1 MSHEAVL
8 TGWRRTWH
16 EIIFES
22 DTPAGRA
29 FDLLLIF
36 SILASFGLVVLES
49 VASIEAGYGWLLR
62 AGEWLFTILFTI
74 EYVMRLACVLRPW
87 NYATSAL
94 GLIDLLAVLPTYLAV
109 LLPGAH
115 VLISLRIL
123 RLLRIFRILKL
134 GHYLSEAAVLQRAL
148 AASKPKIIVFLLTVS
163 ALVTIIGSVMY
174 VIEGPEHGFTNI
186 PVSIYWAI
194 VTMTTVGF
202 GDITPK
208 TPLGQLFAGMVM
220 ILGYGIIAVPTG
232 IVTSEMTRQAKKA
245 DEKVSSQCCMA
256 CAAEGHDADAKFCK
270 YCGAAL

>member
-1 MSHEAVL
+1 MDDQKILS
-8 TGWRRTWH
+8 GWRLTWH

-22 DTPAGRA
+22 DTTAGRA

-36 SILASFGLVVLES
+36 CILASFGLVMLES
-49 VASIEAGYGWLLR
+49 IGDIEVEFGSLLR
-62 AGEWLFTILFTI
+62 GGEWFFTILFTI
-74 EYVMRLACVLRPW
+74 EYVMRLLCVVHPW
-87 NYATSAL
+87 KYASSLL
-94 GLIDLLAVLPTYLAV
+94 GMVDLVAVLPTYLGI
-109 LLPGAH
+109 LFPGAH

-134 GHYLSEAAVLQRAL
+134 AHYLNEAAVLQRAL
-148 AASKPKIIVFLLTVS
+148 SASKPKIIVFLLATTS
-163 ALVTIIGSVMY
+163 LVTIIGSVMY
-174 VIEGPEHGFTNI
+174 VIEGPEHGFTSI
-186 PVSIYWAI
+186 PLSIYWAI

-232 IVTSEMTRQAKKA
+232 IVTAEMTRASRK
-245 DEKVSSQCCMA
+245 ESEPVSSQCCMV

-270 YCGAAL
+270 YCGASL

>member
-1 MSHEAVL
+1 MDKQNVL

-22 DTPAGRA
+22 DTKAGRA
-29 FDLLLIF
+29 FDLILIC
-36 SILASFGLVVLES
+36 SILISFGLVMLES
-49 VASIEAGYGWLLR
+49 ITSVEASYGSLLR
-62 AGEWLFTILFTI
+62 VGEWVFTVLFTI
-74 EYVMRLACVLRPW
+74 EYVMRLLCVAHPW
-87 NYATSAL
+87 RYATSFL
-94 GLIDLLAVLPTYLAV
+94 GMIDLLAVLPTYVGILF
-109 LLPGAH
+109 PGAH
-115 VLISLRIL
+115 VLISLRVL

-134 GHYLSEAAVLQRAL
+134 AHYLSEAAVLQGAL
-148 AASKPKIIVFLLTVS
+148 AASKAKITVFLLATTS
-163 ALVTIIGSVMY
+163 LVTIIGSVMY
-174 VIEGPEHGFTNI
+174 VIEGPAHGFTSI

-232 IVTSEMTRQAKKA
+232 IVTAEMTKA
-245 DEKVSSQCCMA
+245 GRKASAPVSSQCCMA

-270 YCGAAL
+270 YCGAPL

>member
-1 MSHEAVL
+1 MDTSQIL

-29 FDLLLIF
+29 FDIILIF
-36 SILASFGLVVLES
+36 CILASFGFVMLES
-49 VASIEAGYGWLLR
+49 IAEVSAAYGDILR
-62 AGEWLFTILFTI
+62 IGEWVFTILFTA
-74 EYVMRLACVLRPW
+74 EYSMRLLCVVHPW
-87 NYATSAL
+87 KYALSPL
-94 GLIDLLAVLPTYLAV
+94 GLIDLLAVIPTYLGV
-109 LLPGAH
+109 LFPGAH
-115 VLISLRIL
+115 VLISLRVL

-134 GHYLSEAAVLQRAL
+134 AHYLKEATVLRSALNASRA
-148 AASKPKIIVFLLTVS
+148 KITVFLLAVIS
-163 ALVTIIGSVMY
+163 LVTIIGSVMY
-174 VIEGPEHGFTNI
+174 VIEGPDHGFTSI

-232 IVTSEMTRQAKKA
+232 IVTAEMARAARKESEP
-245 DEKVSSQCCMA
+245 VSSQCCMA
-256 CAAEGHDADAKFCK
+256 CSAEGHDADAKFCK
-270 YCGAAL
+270 YCGAPL

>member
-1 MSHEAVL
+1 MDNQNVL
-8 TGWRRTWH
+8 SGWRRTWH

-22 DTPAGRA
+22 DTTAGRA

-36 SILASFGLVVLES
+36 CILASFGLVMLES
-49 VASIEAGYGWLLR
+49 LSDIEAEFGSLLR
-62 AGEWLFTILFTI
+62 GGEWVFTVLFSV
-74 EYVMRLACVLRPW
+74 EYIMRLLCVVHPW
-87 NYATSAL
+87 KYVTSLL
-94 GLIDLLAVLPTYLAV
+94 GLIDLMAVLPTYLGV
-109 LLPGAH
+109 LFPGAR

-134 GHYLSEAAVLQRAL
+134 AHYLSEAGMLWRAL
-148 AASKPKIIVFLLTVS
+148 SASKAKITVFLLTTTS
-163 ALVTIIGSVMY
+163 LVTIIGSVMY
-174 VIEGPEHGFTNI
+174 VIEGPENGFTSI

-232 IVTSEMTRQAKKA
+232 IFTAEMAKASRKDSEP
-245 DEKVSSQCCMA
+245 VSSQCCMA
-256 CAAEGHDADAKFCK
+256 CAAESHDADAKFCK
-270 YCGAAL
+270 YCGAPL